1 MFNDLIQE
9 SPLVGIES
17 SIASSSSGM
26 SGRFQLTERPFM
38 TLLTL
43 RGDGAMF
50 HAAVERVLGV
60 ALPTASG
67 ERAVAG
73 ERVAIWMG
81 PDEWLIQST
90 QDMAADLERGF
101 REALGSQHYAVVDV
115 SSGYTVIDIEGAN
128 VRAVL
133 ASGCPLDLHPRAFV
147 EGQCAQTHFFK
158 AGITLCRNGD
168 NRFQVIVRRSFAEYG
183 CLMLLDAAQPYL
195 V

>member
-9 SPLVGIES
+9 SPLVSIES
-17 SIASSSSGM
+17 TIASSSTGV

-50 HAAVERVLGV
+50 HAAVERVLGMS
-60 ALPTASG
+60 LPTSSG
-67 ERAVAG
+67 ERAVTG

-101 REALGSQHYAVVDV
+101 REALGGQHYAVVDV

-168 NRFQVIVRRSFAEYG
+168 DRFQVILRRSFAEYG

-195 V
+195 A

>member
-50 HAAVERVLGV
+50 HAAVERLLGL

-168 NRFQVIVRRSFAEYG
+168 DRFQVIVRRSFAEYG

>member
-9 SPLVGIES
+9 SPLVGIEP
-17 SIASSSSGM
+17 IVASSSSGM

-60 ALPTASG
+60 ALPTSSG
-67 ERAVAG
+67 ERAVRG

-101 REALGSQHYAVVDV
+101 REALGGQHYAVVDV

-168 NRFQVIVRRSFAEYG
+168 DRFQVIVRRSFAEYG

>member
-133 ASGCPLDLHPRAFV
+133 ASGCPLDLHPLAFV

>member
-9 SPLVGIES
+9 SPLIGIES
-17 SIASSSSGM
+17 AIASDSRGVSSQ
-26 SGRFQLTERPFM
+26 FQLTERPFM

-50 HAAVERVLGV
+50 HAAVDGVLGV
-60 ALPTASG
+60 ALPTSAG
-67 ERAVAG
+67 ERAVAD

-90 QDMAADLERGF
+90 QDMAADLERKF

-133 ASGCPLDLHPRAFV
+133 AGGCPLDLHPRAFV

-168 NRFQVIVRRSFAEYG
+168 DRFQVIVRRSFAEYG

>member
-50 HAAVERVLGV
+50 HAAVERLLGV

>member
-50 HAAVERVLGV
+50 QAAVERVLGV

-81 PDEWLIQST
+81 PNEWLIQST

-133 ASGCPLDLHPRAFV
+133 ASGCPLDLHPRAFA

-168 NRFQVIVRRSFAEYG
+168 DRFQVIVRRSFAEYG

>member
-17 SIASSSSGM
+17 SIASSSSGV

-50 HAAVERVLGV
+50 HAAVERLLGV

-168 NRFQVIVRRSFAEYG
+168 DRFQVIVRRSFAEYG

>member
-50 HAAVERVLGV
+50 HAAVERLLGV

-101 REALGSQHYAVVDV
+101 REALGGQHYAVVDV

-168 NRFQVIVRRSFAEYG
+168 DRFQVIVRRSFAEYG

>member
-50 HAAVERVLGV
+50 HAAVARVLGV

-168 NRFQVIVRRSFAEYG
+168 DRFQVIVRRSFAEYG

>member
-1 MFNDLIQE
+1 MLNDLIQE

-17 SIASSSSGM
+17 SIASSSSGV

-43 RGDGAMF
+43 RGDGAAF
-50 HAAVERVLGV
+50 HAAVQRVLGF
-60 ALPTASG
+60 ALSKSSGGRTA
-67 ERAVAG
+67 AG

-90 QDMAADLERGF
+90 QDMAGDLERGL
-101 REALGSQHYAVVDV
+101 RNELTGHHYAVVDV
-115 SSGYTVIDIEGAN
+115 SSGYTVIDIEGTS

-133 ASGCPLDLHPRAFV
+133 ASGCPLDLHPRAFID
-147 EGQCAQTHFFK
+147 GQCAQTHFFK
-158 AGITLCRNGD
+158 AGITLCRNGVD
-168 NRFQVIVRRSFAEYG
+168 RFQVIVRRSFAEYG

-195 V
+195 A

>member
-9 SPLVGIES
+9 SPLVGIEPI
-17 SIASSSSGM
+17 IASSSSGT

-90 QDMAADLERGF
+90 QDMAAGLERGF

-115 SSGYTVIDIEGAN
+115 SSGYTVIDIEGTN

-183 CLMLLDAAQPYL
+183 CLMLLDAARPYL

>member
-50 HAAVERVLGV
+50 HAAVERLLGV

-168 NRFQVIVRRSFAEYG
+168 DRFQVIVRRSFAEYG

>member
-9 SPLVGIES
+9 SPLVGIEPI
-17 SIASSSSGM
+17 IASSSSGM

-168 NRFQVIVRRSFAEYG
+168 DRFQVIVRRSFAEYG

>member
-9 SPLVGIES
+9 SPLVGIEP
-17 SIASSSSGM
+17 IVASSSSGM

-60 ALPTASG
+60 ALPTSSG

-101 REALGSQHYAVVDV
+101 RDALGSQHYAVVDV

-168 NRFQVIVRRSFAEYG
+168 DRFQVIVRRSFAEYG

>member
-50 HAAVERVLGV
+50 QAAVERVLGV

>member
-9 SPLVGIES
+9 SPLVGIEPI
-17 SIASSSSGM
+17 IASSSSGM

-43 RGDGAMF
+43 RGNGAMF

-101 REALGSQHYAVVDV
+101 REALGSQYYAVVDV

-168 NRFQVIVRRSFAEYG
+168 DRFQVILRRSFAEYG

>member
-9 SPLVGIES
+9 SPLVGIEL

-26 SGRFQLTERPFM
+26 SGCFQLTERPFM

-50 HAAVERVLGV
+50 HAAVARVLGV

-158 AGITLCRNGD
+158 AAITLCRNGD
-168 NRFQVIVRRSFAEYG
+168 DRFQVIVRRSFAEYG

-195 V
+195 A